1 MIKNELMETG
11 EVEIYRVDFT
21 PSIITIN
28 GYEELESTIKGY
40 ADKYRGL
47 IFEEESIAGAKA
59 IRAEMN
65 GVIKSLDNKRKEVK
79 KAYNKPLNDFENQI
93 KELLNQIKEVNE
105 PIDAGI
111 KEVELKQREDKQ
123 KEIEKQVDE
132 RLKEESDYVKSEFS
146 YDSRWPNKTYTI
158 KKVADEVE
166 TQVAALV
173 AEEKQIKANQ
183 DIITNYC
190 KAVDVEPNG
199 WVSLLNTGHTAPEVM
214 KMIDN
219 SLKEEKVR
227 KQAELERKAK
237 LEEELAYK
245 KEQQRIKE
253 ESYVETSIESLE
265 DPLSFMEDDLDF
277 LNEPPF
283 ESSEV
288 EQAKPYTVTLELT
301 GTMDQL
307 EKLNEYIKQ
316 LGLKVTA
323 S

>member
-1 MIKNELMETG
+1 MENELMETG
-11 EVEIYRVDFT
+11 EVELYGVDFT

-47 IFEEESIAGAKA
+47 IFEEENIADAKA

-65 GVIKSLDNKRKEVK
+65 NVIKSLDNKRKEVK

-93 KELLNQIKEVNE
+93 KELLNKIKEVNE

-111 KEVELKQREDKQ
+111 KEVELKQRDDKR
-123 KEIEKQVDE
+123 KEIEKQIDE
-132 RLKEESDYVKSEFS
+132 RLKEESDYVKKEFS
-146 YDSRWPNKTYTI
+146 YDSRWPNKTYTM
-158 KKVADEVE
+158 KKIADEVE
-166 TQVAALV
+166 AQITALV
-173 AEEKQIKANQ
+173 AEEAQIKANQ

-190 KAVDVEPNG
+190 EAVSVEPHG

-219 SLKEEKVR
+219 SLKEEKAR
-227 KQAELERKAK
+227 KQAELDRKAK

-245 KEQQRIKE
+245 TEQQRIKE
-253 ESYVETSIESLE
+253 ESYVETSVKSLE

-277 LNEPPF
+277 LNESPF
-283 ESSEV
+283 ESPEV

-301 GTMDQL
+301 GTMEQL
-307 EKLNEYIKQ
+307 EKLNGYIKQ

>member
-1 MIKNELMETG
+1 MTNELTETG
-11 EVEIYRVDFT
+11 EVEIYGVDFT
-21 PSIITIN
+21 PSVITIN

-40 ADKYRGL
+40 AAKYRGL
-47 IFEEESIAGAKA
+47 VFEEENIADAKA

-79 KAYNKPLNDFENQI
+79 KAYNEPLNHFENRI
-93 KELLNQIKEVNE
+93 KALNNQIKEVND

-111 KEVELKQREDKQ
+111 KEVELKQKMDKQ
-123 KEIEKQVDE
+123 LEIEKQVNKLLTNE
-132 RLKEESDYVKSEFS
+132 PEYIKEKFE
-146 YDSRWPNKTYTI
+146 YDSKWFNKTTSM
-158 KKVADEVE
+158 KKIADEVE
-166 TQVAALV
+166 AQVTALI
-173 AEEKQIKANQ
+173 AEETQIKANQ

-190 KAVDVEPNG
+190 KAVDVESQG

-219 SLKEEKVR
+219 SLKEEKAR
-227 KQAELERKAK
+227 KQTEIERQVK
-237 LEEELAYK
+237 LEEELQYK
-245 KEQQRIKE
+245 EEQQRIKE
-253 ESYVETSIESLE
+253 ESYVEVSAEFLE
-265 DPLSFMEDDLDF
+265 GPLSFMEDDLDF

-283 ESSEV
+283 ESPEV
-288 EQAKPYTVTLELT
+288 EQVKPYTVTLELT

-307 EKLNEYIKQ
+307 EKLNGYIKQ